1 VSTAFSLYSHS
12 FTLCDIL
19 FVCWRSGI
27 HGAAEEDETARN
39 PLLFPSNYGT
49 MQPASTRSTGGVASS
64 VSPGRTVRIAVSP
77 GAETSRVPEVQL
89 SPLRTGSQSHTPN
102 KAANAAVGSAT
113 ATGRSPGRQTD
124 SSRSPAA
131 AQVYAAVSTVTDL
144 LDWEDF
150 DNTSNPGDQQ
160 QPHSGP

>member
-49 MQPASTRSTGGVASS
+49 MQPASTRSGGGAVST
-64 VSPGRTVRIAVSP
+64 VSPAGRTVRIAVSP
-77 GAETSRVPEVQL
+77 GAETDRVPEVQL

-102 KAANAAVGSAT
+102 KAANAAVGSPI

-131 AQVYAAVSTVTDL
+131 AQVYAPVSTVTDL
-144 LDWEDF
+144 LDWEDV
-150 DNTSNPGDQQ
+150 DNTSTPGEQ
-160 QPHSGP
+160 QPHTGP